1 MNTNNRFNLSR
12 RHFVSA
18 SLGASAVV
26 FAKSR
31 LFAQEAGIVPTMIQ
45 AASQAK
51 IEVNRLR
58 RNISV
63 LEGSGGNIAVLTGK
77 DGKLLID
84 AGFTVSRSRVA
95 PALDSLSADSIT
107 RLINTHWHVDHTD
120 GNAWVHSAG
129 ATITAH
135 ENTRK
140 RLSTS
145 TRVEGWSYT
154 FPPAP
159 AGAIPTTVFD
169 DEHHVHHNNTRI
181 ALKYYGP
188 AHTDSDIS
196 VLFELADAIHVGDTW
211 WNGFYPFIDYSTGG
225 SIDGMIRATERNLT
239 IVTDKTII
247 IPGHGPVGNKAGL
260 TEYHDM
266 LVAIRK
272 NVAELKKQGKSL
284 SETIAAKPTAAYDT
298 KWGQFLMT
306 PAIFTALVYSGVQ
319 FRKPYPKGAERMS
332 N

>member
-1 MNTNNRFNLSR
+1 MNNVNLSNLSNLSR
-12 RHFVSA
+12 RRFIA
-18 SLGASAVV
+18 AAGFGAATAV
-26 FAKSR
+26 FAPHL
-31 LFAQEAGIVPTMIQ
+31 LFAQKSGIVPTMINE
-45 AASQAK
+45 AARAK
-51 IEVNRLR
+51 IKVHPLR
-58 RNISV
+58 RNVSV
-63 LEGSGGNIAVLTGK
+63 LEGSGGNIAVLTGN

-84 AGFTVSRSRVA
+84 SGFTVSRARIA
-95 PALDSLSADSIT
+95 AALHDLSSDPIT
-107 RLINTHWHVDHTD
+107 RLINTHWHIDHTD

-135 ENTRK
+135 ENTKK

-169 DEHHVHHNNTRI
+169 EEHHVHHNDTRI
-181 ALKYYGP
+181 ALRYYGA

-196 VLFELADAIHVGDTW
+196 VLFEEADIIHVGDTW

-225 SIDGMIRATERNLT
+225 SIDGMIRASGKNLT
-239 IVTDKTII
+239 VVTDKTIVL
-247 IPGHGPVGNKAGL
+247 PGHGPVGNKAGL

-266 LVAIRK
+266 LVAIRN

-306 PAIFTALVYSGVQ
+306 PAVFTGLVYSGV
-319 FRKPYPKGAERMS
+319 
-332 N
+332 